1 MHVDSLSEQLSSFMQ
16 QLPHVP
22 DELHVVKYEASML
35 DIEPDWTRFVGDS
48 FAQVALHRHMAS

>member
-1 MHVDSLSEQLSSFMQ
+1 MQ
-16 QLPHVP
+16 QLPRVP

-48 FAQVALHRHMAS
+48 FAQVIDYYAQRFGI